1 MSHQARVRSNCPEA
15 LHNTSLHMHEAL
27 PWGKVL
33 PGHPENQDQALQA
46 SQALQLIPEREQRD
60 EGRAW
65 VKRVVWALQ
74 AQVVSAVW
82 RKKKTSDICLIC

>member
-33 PGHPENQDQALQA
+33 PGHPENQDQVLQA
-46 SQALQLIPEREQRD
+46 SQDSQALQLIPEREQRD

-82 RKKKTSDICLIC
+82 RKKNL